1 VGSEST
7 HTGQKETQ
15 EDDMSKGDRLNEQ
28 NINELAAAW
37 YLALDVHAPVE
48 ECWKFLADKGLQM
61 QFPDGDIRDFE
72 SFKKWYDRVTHLF
85 FDENH
90 NLQSVK
96 VGLSGDKATV
106 DIVVGWQASWFEPPA
121 AKSKRVSM
129 DATQRWTVA
138 ESSKNR
144 FGLEI
149 VTYNATV
156 EPFKYAPGFA
166 RL

>member
-1 VGSEST
+1 MSESIT
-7 HTGQKETQ
+7 
-15 EDDMSKGDRLNEQ
+15 LEQ
-28 NINELAAAW
+28 IKQFAAAW
-37 YLALDVHAPVE
+37 YEALDFHVPIEDAYAL
-48 ECWKFLADKGLQM
+48 LADEGLNM
-61 QFPDGDIRDFE
+61 QFPDGDIRNYN
-72 SFKKWYDRVTHLF
+72 SFKTWYDRVTNLF

-90 NLQSVK
+90 YVQTVEANI
-96 VGLSGDKATV
+96 SGDEAVV
-106 DIVVGWQASWFEPPA
+106 DIVVGWQASWWEPPA

-129 DATQRWTVA
+129 DATQRWTVRR
-138 ESSKNR
+138 SNKNK

>member
-1 VGSEST
+1 MNEEM
-7 HTGQKETQ
+7 KERFLVTQ
-15 EDDMSKGDRLNEQ
+15 DEIKKFV
-28 NINELAAAW
+28 AAW
-37 YLALDVHAPVE
+37 FRALDNHDPIEDAF
-48 ECWKFLADKGLQM
+48 KLLADQGLNM
-61 QFPDGDIRDFE
+61 QFPDGDIRDYD

-90 NLQSVK
+90 NVQSVEAQI
-96 VGLSGDKATV
+96 SGGQATV
-106 DIVVGWQASWFEPPA
+106 DIVVGWQASWWEMPA

-129 DATQRWTVA
+129 DATQRWTVRP
-138 ESSKNR
+138 SSKNP

-149 VTYNATV
+149 LTYNATV